1 MYIIRKMEYPSYQD
15 IEEYVMTRPEYL
27 EHWSEYSETN
37 HARMAQIFG
46 ILWRTRDGPE
56 LRSMKVSKLG
66 LQILHGGGMTAMCG
80 CYYVFVAA
88 LRVLRERPAASDAI
102 LPDLL
107 ELRRRLAWMWEG
119 LGEWQ
124 G

>member
-1 MYIIRKMEYPSYQD
+1 MEYPSYQE
-15 IEEYVMTRPEYL
+15 IEEYVTQHPEYF

-66 LQILHGGGMTAMCG
+66 LQILHGGGMTAMYG